1 MYKITL
7 NKRIY
12 IYKSCYKVY
21 VQLPSSHSVT
31 KSSFGYKLYI
41 WLPSL
46 RPAAKFTS
54 GHQVSIRLPSFNPAT
69 KSTSGPQGSCL
80 ALLRQVWP
88 KQPYSDKKPSLTLI
102 VKVRC
107 EYIIR
112 LWLYCL
118 DMVLQTRP
126 ALYGRN
132 LTQKIRTPK

>member
-12 IYKSCYKVY
+12 IFCYKVC
-21 VQLPSSHSVT
+21 VQLLSSHSVT

-46 RPAAKFTS
+46 RSAAKFTS
-54 GHQVSIRLPSFNPAT
+54 SRQVSIRPPSFNPFAK

-88 KQPYSDKKPSLTLI
+88 K
-102 VKVRC
+102 
-107 EYIIR
+107 
-112 LWLYCL
+112 
-118 DMVLQTRP
+118 
-126 ALYGRN
+126 
-132 LTQKIRTPK
+132 